1 MTRPLN
7 GIDVPA
13 LLDTIESVRRDPA
26 QGVVRFS
33 VASRW
38 DGQTRSVG
46 QVSHYE
52 LGGKR
57 HERSFAIAAD
67 EPQELLGSNRSA
79 NPQELLLA
87 ALNACLTVG
96 LVANAAA
103 MGIRIDALEVSSE
116 GQLDLRGFLGI
127 NPAVGAG
134 YDEVH
139 YHVRLKSDAPAD
151 KIRVLHEHVMR
162 TSPNFANFARGI
174 RVVPHLHVNA
184 GAAQL
189 AG

>member
-1 MTRPLN
+1 
-7 GIDVPA
+7 VPA
-13 LLDTIESVRRDPA
+13 LLETIENVRRDPT
-26 QGVVRFS
+26 QGMVRFN

-46 QVSHYE
+46 PVSHYE
-52 LGGKR
+52 LGGRR
-57 HERSFAIAAD
+57 HARSFEISAD
-67 EPQELLGSNRSA
+67 EPYELLGTNRSP

-103 MGIRIDALEVSSE
+103 MGIHIDALEVSSE

-127 NPAVGAG
+127 DAAVGAG

-139 YHVRLKSDAPAD
+139 YHVRLQSDAPAE

-174 RVVPHLHVNA
+174 RVVPQLHVNE
-184 GAAQL
+184 
-189 AG
+189 